1 MSRKTEPTKVEE
13 LKRCGAFNANSKSVT
28 DANFVDV
35 KLEFFDPR
43 DLVQVKYEML
53 RKASADGRTVT
64 EAAAQAGL
72 SKPSFYKAQA
82 DFDVGGLAGLIPR
95 KRGPKGP
102 HKLRDALVDE
112 VLGLR
117 DGDLP
122 LSAAEI
128 VDAVAERFGVRVHV
142 RTVERA
148 LSRREKKQRLP

>member
-1 MSRKTEPTKVEE
+1 MKIEE
-13 LKRCGAFNANSKSVT
+13 LKRCGAFNANADAVT
-28 DANFVDV
+28 DANFADG
-35 KLEFFDPR
+35 KGEFFDPR

-53 RKASADGRTVT
+53 RKVSADGRNVT

-102 HKLRDALVDE
+102 HKLRNALVDE

-117 DGDLP
+117 DGPLP
-122 LSAAEI
+122 LTAAEI
-128 VDAVAERFGVRVHV
+128 VDVVAERFGVRVHV

-148 LSRREKKQRLP
+148 LSRREKKRRLP

>member
-1 MSRKTEPTKVEE
+1 VGRNTGPTKVEE
-13 LKRCGAFNANSKSVT
+13 LKRCGAFNANSKSVI
-28 DANFVDV
+28 DANFVDE

-53 RKASADGRTVT
+53 RTVSADGRTVT

-72 SKPSFYKAQA
+72 SKPSFYKARA

-148 LSRREKKQRLP
+148 LSRREKKRRLP